1 MLYKLFLTIIFILVV
16 VMSYHFYTNIRDN
29 RAPIFIEGLVDKS
42 IDSKAISKAE
52 SIFKNARY
60 MPFGRIRPK
69 ELNASLEY
77 INIEILNAIM
87 TSQNQKPLSDKD
99 ISVFLSYGN
108 GKKNLSKKDFAKFLE
123 KGTKLV
129 KSGDIAKVIRSSLD
143 ASDAINKKPVKILLK
158 KKLVKSVGKVI
169 RSSLDTSDAINKKP
183 AKILLKKKLVKQSM
197 KRHYKHLLNIGRY
210 DWR

>member
-1 MLYKLFLTIIFILVV
+1 
-16 VMSYHFYTNIRDN
+16 MSYHFYIRDN
-29 RAPIFIEGLVDKS
+29 MNRTPSFIEGLVDKS

-87 TSQNQKPLSDKD
+87 TSQNQKTLSDKD

-108 GKKNLSKKDFAKFLE
+108 GKKNLSKNDFAKFLE

-129 KSGDIAKVIRSSLD
+129 KSGDI
-143 ASDAINKKPVKILLK
+143 
-158 KKLVKSVGKVI
+158 GKVI
-169 RSSLDTSDAINKKP
+169 RSSLDYSSSIKKKPAKILLKKKLAKILLKKKPTKILLKKKP
-183 AKILLKKKLVKQSM
+183 AKILLKKKLVTKIQDM
-197 KRHYKHLLNIGRY
+197 NRHYKQLLNIGRY
-210 DWR
+210 EWR